1 MSTPDEW
8 GQVPLAWER
17 VSGAIAVSREHGW
30 EWAVRPA
37 GSATPEELIGHQA
50 AGTHD
55 DVVVIEAA
63 KNPMQ
68 ATGASF
74 APGDWGKHGSVP
86 IRGPITG
93 APDKVLFEVLGWTDE
108 DAR

>member
-1 MSTPDEW
+1 MCTPDEW

-17 VSGAIAVSREHGW
+17 VSGAIAVSRDRGW
-30 EWAVRPA
+30 EWAIRPA
-37 GSATPEELIGHQA
+37 DSTTPEELVGRQA
-50 AGTHD
+50 ADTHD

-68 ATGASF
+68 AIGARF
-74 APGDWGKHGSVP
+74 APNDWGKHGSVP
-86 IRGPITG
+86 ILGPVTG
-93 APDKVLFEVLGWTDE
+93 APDKVLYEVLNWTDE

>member
-1 MSTPDEW
+1 MNSPDEW
-8 GQVPLAWER
+8 GQLPLAWER
-17 VSGAIAVSREHGW
+17 ASGAIAVSRERGW
-30 EWAVRPA
+30 EWTGRPP
-37 GSATPEELIGHQA
+37 GSAEPEELIGRRA

-68 ATGASF
+68 AIGARF
-74 APGDWGKHGSVP
+74 APGDWGKHGSFP

-93 APDKVLFEVLGWTDE
+93 APDEVLFEVLDWADE

>member
-1 MSTPDEW
+1 MNTPDEW

-17 VSGAIAVSREHGW
+17 VSGAIAVSRERGW
-30 EWAVRPA
+30 EWAGRPE
-37 GSATPEELIGHQA
+37 GSTAPEELVGRRTADAHE
-50 AGTHD
+50 

-68 ATGASF
+68 AIGARF

-86 IRGPITG
+86 VQGPIAG
-93 APDKVLFEVLGWTDE
+93 APDKVLYEVLAWTDE